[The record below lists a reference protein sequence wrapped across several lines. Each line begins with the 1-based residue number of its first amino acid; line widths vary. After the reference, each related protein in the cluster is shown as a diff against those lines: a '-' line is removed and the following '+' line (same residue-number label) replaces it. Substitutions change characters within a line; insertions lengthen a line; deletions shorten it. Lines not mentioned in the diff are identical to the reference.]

1 MFAGARPPARMDTV
15 RIDEGEYCGKPIMS
29 KYYTFPVNLT
39 HILLRGCNSM
49 AIYGMKGMLPVPISS
64 FPFPHHSLI
73 RAPALTT

>member
-1 MFAGARPPARMDTV
+1 MLGLP
-15 RIDEGEYCGKPIMS
+15 
-29 KYYTFPVNLT
+29 YTFAVNLT
-39 HILLRGCNSM
+39 HILLRGCNST